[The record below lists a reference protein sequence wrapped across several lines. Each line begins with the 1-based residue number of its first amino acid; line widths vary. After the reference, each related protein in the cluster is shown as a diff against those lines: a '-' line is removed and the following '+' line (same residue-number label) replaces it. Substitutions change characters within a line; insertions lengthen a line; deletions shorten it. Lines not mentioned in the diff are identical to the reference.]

1 MKYLREGMYTL
12 EKYSIKQQHVE
23 KYITIT
29 IMIIKIAIMI
39 LTILTTI
46 SYIYTTN
53 RLEKYLLL
61 VSALD

>member
-1 MKYLREGMYTL
+1 MIK
-12 EKYSIKQQHVE
+12 KYSIKQQHVE